1 MPPGAENP
9 LDPNNPND
17 IGRIGC
23 LPFCGS
29 DGLNKVSKEYSNMD
43 SGMVESNSHLAMDEY
58 STNMYES
65 SASEHNR

>member
-1 MPPGAENP
+1 
-9 LDPNNPND
+9 
-17 IGRIGC
+17 
-23 LPFCGS
+23 
-29 DGLNKVSKEYSNMD
+29 MD